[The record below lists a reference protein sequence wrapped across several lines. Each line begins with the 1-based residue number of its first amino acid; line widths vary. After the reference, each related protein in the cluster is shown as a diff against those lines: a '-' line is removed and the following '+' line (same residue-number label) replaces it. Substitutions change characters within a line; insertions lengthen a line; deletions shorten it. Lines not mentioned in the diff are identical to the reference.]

1 MVQDGLNW
9 GNLHIFALLFGKIS
23 VFTPQAATW
32 NTEIKSRLVSLK
44 LDPFLVVLCWIR
56 RLYLAFIISKDFWK
70 RIFMIGSGCKMQVRQ
85 TVCWSSLSSQKFKI
99 IADFGLKSKIVTR
112 TSANVLK
119 GDFCSIASCSLVQM
133 LLAFWP
139 DQSNSQQQSYLFER
153 SEVAKSEIP
162 SLHDVFTS

>member
-9 GNLHIFALLFGKIS
+9 GNLHIFALSFGKIS
-23 VFTPQAATW
+23 VFTPQAGTR

-56 RLYLAFIISKDFWK
+56 RLYLAFLISKDFWK
-70 RIFMIGSGCKMQVRQ
+70 RIFMINSGCKMQVRQ
-85 TVCWSSLSSQKFKI
+85 TACWSSLARQKFKI
-99 IADFGLKSKIVTR
+99 LADLSLKSKIVTR
-112 TSANVLK
+112 TSTNVLK

-139 DQSNSQQQSYLFER
+139 DQSNSQQQSYLSKR
-153 SEVAKSEIP
+153 IEVAKSEIP
-162 SLHDVFTS
+162 SLHDVFKC